1 MVPKIE
7 FSLFI
12 FSWIYAW
19 ILRINFLRKNLPF
32 WYKNMMTLLHFVAL
46 YGVILASVPPYLSLS
61 TLAGLSCGWGIIS
74 ISGLI
79 FTSCCFRE
87 IWLNRRH
94 TFEFTIGAPR
104 SYCQAQPS
112 SIQNQLSWLGW
123 VSFNSNFCPPTH
135 PQGKYWEGNSNT
147 VIGQTSNVGLRV
159 HTSLMTSVPVV
170 N

>member
-1 MVPKIE
+1 MALRCCFKFFLIHILFNLCLNFE
-7 FSLFI
+7 DKFSKKKST
-12 FSWIYAW
+12 FSAQKYDDPTAFCGT
-19 ILRINFLRKNLPF
+19 LTS
-32 WYKNMMTLLHFVAL
+32 NMGRVEL

-74 ISGLI
+74 TSGLI

-112 SIQNQLSWLGW
+112 SIQNQLSWLG
-123 VSFNSNFCPPTH
+123 
-135 PQGKYWEGNSNT
+135 
-147 VIGQTSNVGLRV
+147 
-159 HTSLMTSVPVV
+159 
-170 N
+170 